1 MAGIDYNHHLDTL
14 LVEDN
19 YSVGVRGAG
28 SLGPVDAIAFLDNQR
43 LAVFCGLSVSGRSQ
57 LSVLTLDTNDA
68 EILQALPRMLFKA
81 KNPAGEL
88 VTGEVLADD
97 ARYALVTLRQHGL
110 VPIAVESKSAGEK
123 TFVYSTNA
131 AGQPLSGSVRARNPI
146 RDALWGAAYIG
157 QAVSGSVQARNSAAA
172 TAQIEE
178 LGLRPTLVVEI
189 PQQLTGRWS
198 NDQTHDERVSALRNR
213 QTLISGLIF
222 TYAGRPPEGGS
233 LEIHG
238 LAASGD
244 GRRLAVAGRSM
255 TWRWGDSVL
264 GQRMPVIVPLNA
276 EVQVWDAVEMKLLV
290 TLKGPEDAIFRQ
302 VALDQAGGSSPP

>member
-19 YSVGVRGAG
+19 YSVGMRGAG

-123 TFVYSTNA
+123 TFVVFDQCRRPTA
-131 AGQPLSGSVRARNPI
+131 VRQRAGQEPHPRRPLGRRLHRPSGVRQRA
-146 RDALWGAAYIG
+146 G
-157 QAVSGSVQARNSAAA
+157 QEQRGGHRTNRRTRTQAHLGCRNSAA
-172 TAQIEE
+172 T
-178 LGLRPTLVVEI
+178 
-189 PQQLTGRWS
+189 
-198 NDQTHDERVSALRNR
+198 NR
-213 QTLISGLIF
+213 TM
-222 TYAGRPPEGGS
+222 
-233 LEIHG
+233 
-238 LAASGD
+238 
-244 GRRLAVAGRSM
+244 V
-255 TWRWGDSVL
+255 
-264 GQRMPVIVPLNA
+264 
-276 EVQVWDAVEMKLLV
+276 
-290 TLKGPEDAIFRQ
+290 
-302 VALDQAGGSSPP
+302 